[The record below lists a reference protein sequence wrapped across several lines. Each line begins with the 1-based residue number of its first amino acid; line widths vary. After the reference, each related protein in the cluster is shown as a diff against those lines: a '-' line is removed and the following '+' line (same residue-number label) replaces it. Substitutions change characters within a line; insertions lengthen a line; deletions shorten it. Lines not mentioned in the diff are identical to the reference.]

1 MSDYQF
7 PKGAPGQPARPG
19 QPAKRP
25 VPIVVTVLVVAFLLC
40 AAAAIFYQVLFNPLG
55 L

>member
-1 MSDYQF
+1 VSDYQF
-7 PKGAPGQPARPG
+7 PKGAPGQSARHG
-19 QPAKRP
+19 QPAKRA
-25 VPIVVTVLVVAFLLC
+25 VPIVVSLLAVAFLLC